1 MIEFAVDAQMYHD
14 IDDIIKQMLE
24 NRKVMVICKDYGEV
38 TYECNKAIT
47 KIHGVNNVK
56 YAQNV
61 HMIDGVFGQ
70 IRFEEVGNAEIL
82 LQGLENVKVFFTPDG
97 FENSTIS
104 LLMRVN
110 IAARGSN

>member
-70 IRFEEVGNAEIL
+70 IRFEQVDTAEIL
-82 LQGLENVKVFFTPDG
+82 LRGLENVKVFFTPDG

-110 IAARGSN
+110 IAARGLN

>member
-1 MIEFAVDAQMYHD
+1 MIEFAVDALMYHD

-47 KIHGVNNVK
+47 KIHGVNGVK
-56 YAQNV
+56 YHSNV
-61 HMIDGVFGQ
+61 PMIDGVFGQ
-70 IRFEEVGNAEIL
+70 IRFETTDVAEIL
-82 LQGLENVKVFFTPDG
+82 LRGLENVKVFFTQEG
-97 FENSTIS
+97 FENSPIS

-110 IAARGSN
+110 IAARSSN

>member
-1 MIEFAVDAQMYHD
+1 MIEFAVDAQMYHN

-24 NRKVMVICKDYGEV
+24 NRKVMVICKNYEEV

-47 KIHGVNNVK
+47 KIHGVNGVK
-56 YAQNV
+56 YHQNIP
-61 HMIDGVFGQ
+61 MIDGVFGH
-70 IRFEEVGNAEIL
+70 IRFEEICNAEIL
-82 LQGLENVKVFFTPDG
+82 LRGLENVKVFFTPDG

>member
-24 NRKVMVICKDYGEV
+24 NRKVMVICKNYGEV

-70 IRFEEVGNAEIL
+70 IRFEQVDTAEIL
-82 LQGLENVKVFFTPDG
+82 LRGLENVKVFFTPDG

-110 IAARGSN
+110 VAARGLN

>member
-1 MIEFAVDAQMYHD
+1 MIEFAVDALMYHD

-24 NRKVMVICKDYGEV
+24 NRKVMVICKNYEEV

-47 KIHGVNNVK
+47 KIRGVNNVK
-56 YAQNV
+56 YAQNIP
-61 HMIDGVFGQ
+61 MIDGVFGH
-70 IRFEEVGNAEIL
+70 IRFEDVGNAEIL
-82 LQGLENVKVFFTPDG
+82 LRGLENVKVFFTQEG
-97 FENSTIS
+97 FENSPIS

>member
-1 MIEFAVDAQMYHD
+1 MIEFAVDALMYHD

-24 NRKVMVICKDYGEV
+24 NRKVMVICKNYEEV

-47 KIHGVNNVK
+47 KIHSVNGVK
-56 YAQNV
+56 YHQNIP
-61 HMIDGVFGQ
+61 MIDGVFGQ
-70 IRFEEVGNAEIL
+70 IRFEQVENAEIL
-82 LQGLENVKVFFTPDG
+82 LRGLENVKVFFTPDG
-97 FENSTIS
+97 FEKSPVS

>member
-70 IRFEEVGNAEIL
+70 IRFEQVDTAEIL
-82 LQGLENVKVFFTPDG
+82 LRGLENVKVFFTPDG

-110 IAARGSN
+110 VAARGLN